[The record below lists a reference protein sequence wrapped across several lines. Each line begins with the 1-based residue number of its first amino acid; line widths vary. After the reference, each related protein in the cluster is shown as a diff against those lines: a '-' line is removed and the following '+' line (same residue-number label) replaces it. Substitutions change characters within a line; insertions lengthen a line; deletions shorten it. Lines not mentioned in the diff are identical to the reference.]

1 MILEWY
7 WAGTILLGC
16 VIAGMAMGFP
26 VAFTFLV
33 TNIIGTCVFV
43 VRDYDS
49 FASFITQAYNKI
61 PQVVD
66 NAPQLIT
73 SFTLSPIPMFIL
85 MGSLFFHTG
94 LAIRVFDALDTLLG
108 RIPGRLCYLTVAG
121 GSLFSTLTGSTM
133 ANTAMLGSLLVPEM
147 KRRGYNNRMSMGPI
161 LGTGGL
167 AMIIPPSSL
176 GVLLAS
182 IAGVDVGALLVAGI
196 IPGFVLAALYAGM
209 ITLQLIINPEGAPSY
224 EVEPTTWAEKGRQV
238 VVNILPMGLVVFMV
252 VGFIVLGWATP
263 SESASFGVVG
273 VVILALAFR
282 VFTWEAFKTSL
293 IGSIRVVGMV
303 FFILMNSTV
312 FSQLLSLSG
321 ASRGLVQ
328 WATGFEIP
336 AVVILGVMFLVLILL
351 GMFMDPVSMMLITVP
366 IFYPIATQLGYDPV
380 WFSLII
386 LMALE
391 MSATTPPFGLLLFIM
406 MGMVRGTTLWQVA
419 GAAAPFLLCD
429 LILVII
435 LVLVPGMAL
444 YLPSLMAN

>member
-1 MILEWY
+1 MVLEWY
-7 WAGTILLGC
+7 WAGTVLLGC
-16 VIAGMAMGFP
+16 VMAGMAMGFP
-26 VAFTFLV
+26 VAFTFLI

-43 VRDYDS
+43 VRNYETVGE
-49 FASFITQAYNKI
+49 FFTEAMNKV

-85 MGSLFFHTG
+85 MGSMFFHTG
-94 LAIRVFDALDTLLG
+94 LALRVFDALDKLLG

-147 KRRGYNNRMSMGPI
+147 QRRGYSKTMSMGPI

-182 IAGVDVGALLVAGI
+182 IAGVDVGALLIAGI
-196 IPGFVLAALYAGM
+196 LPGFILAGLYASM
-209 ITLQLIINPEGAPSY
+209 ITIQLMMYPEGAPSY
-224 EVEPTTWAEKGRQV
+224 DIEQTSWKEKLYQV
-238 VVNILPMGLVVFMV
+238 VVNILPMGLIVFMV
-252 VGFIVLGWATP
+252 IGFIVLGWATP

-273 VVILALAFR
+273 VVILAMAFG
-282 VFTWEAFKTSL
+282 VFTWESFRTSL
-293 IGSIRVVGMV
+293 IGTIRVVGMV

-328 WATGFEIP
+328 WATAFDVP
-336 AVVILGVMFLVLILL
+336 PVAILAVMFLVLIML

-380 WFSLII
+380 WFSLIV

-406 MGMVRGTTLWQVA
+406 MGMVKGTTLWQVST
-419 GAAAPFLLCD
+419 AAAPYLLCD
-429 LILVII
+429 LILVVI
-435 LVLVPGMAL
+435 LVLAPGIAL
-444 YLPSLMAN
+444 YLPSLMGN